1 MMLSTTPP
9 SHTHANI
16 QTNTSTSL
24 THADLHITPL
34 PTHPRC
40 AFDGAR
46 GLHTDDWLR
55 SMGPTEDA
63 VVDENGVALHTQ
75 HTAIAVRA
83 ASPQPFSTSHPRMVI
98 VEPSVAASLGLSAEW
113 MASAEAVDVFGERT
127 RFCGTTAFHHNYGGH
142 QFGAWGGQLGD
153 GRAITL
159 GILSPSN
166 QSKEGSEL
174 LSPFNQSKEGTG
186 ATLPLEIAVKGSGKS
201 PFSRRGD
208 GRAVLQSN
216 LREFLG
222 SAALFALGVPTVR
235 SLCVIAANVEF
246 DGVIRDEHYQ
256 GKPRRVAAGTV
267 TRVAPSFVR

>member
-1 MMLSTTPP
+1 
-9 SHTHANI
+9 
-16 QTNTSTSL
+16 
-24 THADLHITPL
+24 
-34 PTHPRC
+34 
-40 AFDGAR
+40 
-46 GLHTDDWLR
+46 
-55 SMGPTEDA
+55 MGPTEDA
-63 VVDENGVALHTQ
+63 VVDENGVAMHTQ
-75 HTAIAVRA
+75 HIAIAVRA

-98 VEPSVAASLGLSAEW
+98 VEPSVAASLGLSAGW

-166 QSKEGSEL
+166 QSKEG
-174 LSPFNQSKEGTG
+174 TG
-186 ATLPLEIAVKGSGKS
+186 VTLPLEIAVKGSGKS

-235 SLCVIAANVEF
+235 SLCVVAANVEF

-256 GKPRRVAAGTV
+256 GKPRRVAAGTL